1 MLAATTPPAPGTFS
15 TTNGLAKAALNL
27 SARSR
32 ARTSGL
38 PPGPEGA
45 INRTGRVGQT
55 SSCALAEEKLASNTT
70 QAIRRDARD
79 RFHALPQIS
88 WATSTMSLEFLL
100 LHNGCDRIAGID
112 ACKAALWGN
121 CKIA

>member
-55 SSCALAEEKLASNTT
+55 SSCALAEEKLASDTT
-70 QAIRRDARD
+70 QAIADAMLATDFMLYRRYHGRLS
-79 RFHALPQIS
+79 RCAL
-88 WATSTMSLEFLL
+88 SLYSCTQ
-100 LHNGCDRIAGID
+100 G
-112 ACKAALWGN
+112 ACGFRVS
-121 CKIA
+121 